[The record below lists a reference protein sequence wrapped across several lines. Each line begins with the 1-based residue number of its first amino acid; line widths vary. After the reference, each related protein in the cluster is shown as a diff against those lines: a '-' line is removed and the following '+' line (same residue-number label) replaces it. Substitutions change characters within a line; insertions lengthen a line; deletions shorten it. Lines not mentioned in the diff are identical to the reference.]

1 MTKIQ
6 GMRRLPETTGRLGG
20 QVEKSAGDNWHMT
33 LAADGSQF
41 VGLCDGS
48 GWPEIR
54 GHAGKPYNSR
64 IFKIH
69 ADPPDPVFENLPGF
83 PDLLSKRPDLVNRY
97 YGFGIIA
104 LDEHVYQFL
113 STPNT
118 PFAEPGARF
127 AGAKLIYSPDMGK
140 TWKNQ
145 DGSDLSWEEWD
156 DRDHDNMVF
165 FNEPGEAFSLLTILQ
180 MGRNYADN
188 ADGYV
193 YVYAPNGNR
202 EGDMNQLVMFR
213 VPKNKLLDRS
223 SYEFFAT
230 RDEDGDASWSSD
242 IADGGIVHTFPG
254 GWVNTR
260 VHPYAWH
267 PSVIYN
273 APLGEYMML
282 NWGMG
287 TDAEGMWFGKPSY
300 LGMWTAKAPWG
311 PWQQVHEEVEWLPEG
326 DVAARAYQPQFSP
339 KWIAPDGKSFW
350 LAWTYFQTVGGRRPY
365 YCFNYQKVDLDAG

>member
-1 MTKIQ
+1 MTKIK
-6 GMRRLPETTGRLGG
+6 GMRRLSETQGRIGG

-33 LAADGSQF
+33 WAADGSQF

-54 GHAGKPYNSR
+54 GYVGKSYNSR
-64 IFKIH
+64 ILKIH
-69 ADPPDPVFENLPGF
+69 GDPPDPVFEDLPGF
-83 PDLLSKRPDLVNRY
+83 PDLLSQRPDLVNRY

-104 LDEHVYQFL
+104 LDDRVYQFL

-145 DGSDLSWEEWD
+145 DGSGLSWEKWE
-156 DRDHDNMVF
+156 DRDQTNMIF
-165 FNEPGEAFSLLTILQ
+165 FNEPGEAFSLLTVLQ
-180 MGRNYADN
+180 MGKNYADN
-188 ADGYV
+188 TDGYV
-193 YVYAPNGNR
+193 YVYAPNGNL

-213 VPKNKLLDRS
+213 VPKDKLLVRS
-223 SYEFFAT
+223 SYEFFAV
-230 RDEDGDASWSSD
+230 RGEDGVVSWSSD
-242 IADGGIVHTFPG
+242 IEDRGIVHTFPS
-254 GWVNTR
+254 GWVNAR
-260 VHPYAWH
+260 FHPYAWH

-287 TDAEGMWFGKPSY
+287 SDDKGMWFDKPSY
-300 LGMWTAKAPWG
+300 LGMWTAMSPWG
-311 PWQQVHEEVEWLPEG
+311 PWKQVHEEVEWLPDG
-326 DVAARAYQPQFSP
+326 DVAARAYQPQFAP
-339 KWIAPDGKSFW
+339 RWIAPDGRSFW
-350 LAWTYFQTVGGRRPY
+350 LVWTDFRTADGRRPN
-365 YCFNYQKVDLDAG
+365 YCFNYQKVELYTG